1 MKKVF
6 TIAITIAITAFSS
19 VNAQDVNNV
28 KFFEFEAGTGVMMG
42 SKASYKSVNPGI
54 LFFAEGRLN
63 LKDSPFDLGLQ
74 LSLGQFSREFQ
85 EHTYSMRDQ
94 LSPILYCDY
103 NLRNESVFSP
113 YFGIGLGEGNF
124 EVEYPYYPSVTAE
137 TPDEESLKAH
147 KFILS
152 PSIGIE
158 VFNHLRL
165 TLEYRLAFD
174 KNYNFG
180 ALKLGYAFGG
190 GKKN

>member
-74 LSLGQFSREFQ
+74 
-85 EHTYSMRDQ
+85 
-94 LSPILYCDY
+94 
-103 NLRNESVFSP
+103 
-113 YFGIGLGEGNF
+113 
-124 EVEYPYYPSVTAE
+124 
-137 TPDEESLKAH
+137 
-147 KFILS
+147 
-152 PSIGIE
+152 
-158 VFNHLRL
+158 
-165 TLEYRLAFD
+165 
-174 KNYNFG
+174 
-180 ALKLGYAFGG
+180 
-190 GKKN
+190 